1 MNDIQSVLIVE
12 DDEWL
17 AEQHQRVLTKAGYEA
32 TIALHAIAAM
42 QAVDDIHPDAIILDV
57 LLTGNTAFALLHEL
71 QSYGDT
77 GNIPII
83 LCTNLAAELTLE
95 NLAPYGVRRILDKTT
110 MEPDDLVASV
120 RNVLL

>member
-1 MNDIQSVLIVE
+1 MKTPSVLIVE

-17 AEQHQRVLTKAGYEA
+17 AEQHQRVLTIAGYKA
-32 TIALHAIAAM
+32 TVAPHAIAAI
-42 QAVDDIHPDAIILDV
+42 QLIDEIHPDAIILDV

-77 GNIPII
+77 GSIPII
-83 LCTNLAAELTLE
+83 LCTNLASELSID
-95 NLAPYGVRRILDKTT
+95 NLKPYGVKRILDKTT
-110 MEPDDLVASV
+110 MAPDDVVAAV

>member
-1 MNDIQSVLIVE
+1 MTIPSVLIVE

-17 AEQHQRVLTKAGYEA
+17 AEQHQRVLNIAGYK
-32 TIALHAIAAM
+32 TSIALHAIAAI
-42 QAVDDIHPDAIILDV
+42 QAIDDVHPDVIILDV

-83 LCTNLAAELTLE
+83 LCTNLASELSID
-95 NLAPYGVRRILDKTT
+95 NLKPYGVRRILDKTT
-110 MEPDDLVASV
+110 MAPDDLVAAV

>member
-1 MNDIQSVLIVE
+1 MKTPSILIVE

-17 AEQHQRVLTKAGYEA
+17 AEQHQRVLTIAGYKTTVA
-32 TIALHAIAAM
+32 PHAIAAI
-42 QAVDDIHPDAIILDV
+42 QLIDEIHPDAIILDV

-77 GNIPII
+77 GSIPII
-83 LCTNLAAELTLE
+83 LCTNIASELSID
-95 NLAPYGVRRILDKTT
+95 NLKPYGVRRILDKTT
-110 MEPDDLVASV
+110 MAPDDVAAAV